1 MENQTPNQ
9 YQYQNPQDND
19 AAVQY
24 AVNQALDE
32 QKKKKKKKKKRLVI
46 LAVIVGIIVIIAI
59 AASSGDSSSSS
70 SGTQITAGSAA
81 ETTSAVAAQEKGTP
95 EGGIGDY
102 ICTVKSAEK
111 CKDWGGKSSIKI
123 TYNFTNNSSDA
134 VSFDVALKDEA
145 YQDGIG
151 LESSFLDG
159 GSDELGWDVKVK
171 PGTTKEVSKVYILRD
186 ESTQIELEISELIS
200 FSDDKLTY
208 TVDLDK

>member
-1 MENQTPNQ
+1 MENQDQN
-9 YQYQNPQDND
+9 QYQNPQDNN
-19 AAVQY
+19 AAVQQ

-32 QKKKKKKKKKRLVI
+32 QKKKKKKKRLII

-59 AASSGDSSSSS
+59 AGSAGGGSDSQ
-70 SGTQITAGSAA
+70 TTAGAA
-81 ETTSAVAAQEKGTP
+81 SEATNSVAAQEKDKT
-95 EGGIGDY
+95 EGEIGDY

-111 CKDWGGKSSIKI
+111 CKNWEGKNSIKI

-134 VSFDVALKDEA
+134 ESFDVALKDEA

-186 ESTQIELEISELIS
+186 DSTQIELEISELIS
-200 FSDDKLTY
+200 FSDEKLTY

>member
-1 MENQTPNQ
+1 MENQNQ
-9 YQYQNPQDND
+9 NQYQNPQDNN
-19 AAVQY
+19 AAVQQ

-32 QKKKKKKKKKRLVI
+32 QKKKKKKKRLII
-46 LAVIVGIIVIIAI
+46 LAVIVGIIIVIAI
-59 AASSGDSSSSS
+59 AASSGESSSTG
-70 SGTQITAGSAA
+70 SGSETTAGSVA
-81 ETTSAVAAQEKGTP
+81 ETSTSLSAQKQEKQ
-95 EGGIGDY
+95 EGEIGDY

-111 CKDWGGKSSIKI
+111 CKNWEGKNSIKI
-123 TYNFTNNSSDA
+123 TYNFTNNSSEA
-134 VSFDVALKDEA
+134 QSFDVALKDDA

-186 ESTQIELEISELIS
+186 DSTQIELEISELIS

>member
-1 MENQTPNQ
+1 MENQNQNQ
-9 YQYQNPQDND
+9 YQYPQDNN
-19 AAVQY
+19 AAVQQ

-32 QKKKKKKKKKRLVI
+32 QKKKKKKKRLII

-59 AASSGDSSSSS
+59 AGSAGGGSDSSS
-70 SGTQITAGSAA
+70 GAQTTAGAA
-81 ETTSAVAAQEKGTP
+81 SEATNSVAAQEKDKT
-95 EGGIGDY
+95 EGEIGDY

-111 CKDWGGKSSIKI
+111 CKNWEGKNSIKI

-134 VSFDVALKDEA
+134 ESFDVALKDEA

-186 ESTQIELEISELIS
+186 
-200 FSDDKLTY
+200 D
-208 TVDLDK
+208 

>member
-1 MENQTPNQ
+1 MENQNQNQNQ
-9 YQYQNPQDND
+9 YQQDNNV
-19 AAVQY
+19 AVQQ

-32 QKKKKKKKKKRLVI
+32 QKKKKKKKRLII

-59 AASSGDSSSSS
+59 AGSAGGGSDSSS
-70 SGTQITAGSAA
+70 GAQTTAGAA
-81 ETTSAVAAQEKGTP
+81 SEATNSVAAQEKDKT
-95 EGGIGDY
+95 EGEIGDY

-111 CKDWGGKSSIKI
+111 CKNWEGKNSIKI

-134 VSFDVALKDEA
+134 ESFDVALKDEA

-186 ESTQIELEISELIS
+186 DSTQIELEISELIS
-200 FSDDKLTY
+200 FSDEKLTY

>member
-1 MENQTPNQ
+1 MENQNQNPNQ
-9 YQYQNPQDND
+9 YQYQNPQDNN

-24 AVNQALDE
+24 AVNQALGE
-32 QKKKKKKKKKRLVI
+32 QKKKKKKRWI
-46 LAVIVGIIVIIAI
+46 IAAVVVGIIVIIAI
-59 AASSGDSSSSS
+59 AASSGDGSSSS
-70 SGTQITAGSAA
+70 SGTQTTAGSAA
-81 ETTSAVAAQEKGTP
+81 EATSSVAAQEKETAQG
-95 EGGIGDY
+95 EIGDY
-102 ICTVKSAEK
+102 VCTVKSAEK
-111 CKDWGGKSSIKI
+111 CKNWEGKSSIKI

-134 VSFDVALKDEA
+134 ISFDVALKDEA

-186 ESTQIELEISELIS
+186 ESTQIELEISELVS

>member
-1 MENQTPNQ
+1 MENQNPNPN
-9 YQYQNPQDND
+9 QYQNPQDNN

-32 QKKKKKKKKKRLVI
+32 QKKKKKKKKRLI
-46 LAVIVGIIVIIAI
+46 IAAVVVGIIVIIAI
-59 AASSGDSSSSS
+59 AASSGDSSNSS
-70 SGTQITAGSAA
+70 SGAQTTAGSAG
-81 ETTSAVAAQEKGTP
+81 ETTSAVSAQEKETT
-95 EGGIGDY
+95 EGEIGDY
-102 ICTVKSAEK
+102 VCTVKSAEK
-111 CKDWGGKSSIKI
+111 CKNWEGKNSIKI

-134 VSFDVALKDEA
+134 ISFDVALKDEA

-208 TVDLDK
+208 TVDLSK

>member
-1 MENQTPNQ
+1 MENQNPNPN
-9 YQYQNPQDND
+9 QYQNPQDNN
-19 AAVQY
+19 AAVHY

-32 QKKKKKKKKKRLVI
+32 QKKKKKKKRLIIV
-46 LAVIVGIIVIIAI
+46 AVVVGIIVIIAI

-70 SGTQITAGSAA
+70 SGAQTTAGSAG
-81 ETTSAVAAQEKGTP
+81 ETTSAVSAQEKETT
-95 EGGIGDY
+95 EGEIGDY
-102 ICTVKSAEK
+102 VCTVKSAEK
-111 CKDWGGKSSIKI
+111 CKNWEGKNSIKI

-134 VSFDVALKDEA
+134 ISFDVALKDEA

-208 TVDLDK
+208 TVDLSK